1 MVTFLQIAC
10 TLVLLSLLVMVHRL
24 SRRQVRDSGPPVAL
38 SGPQRTS
45 ETGIVPVT
53 PARPKLRRESKES
66 NMTRA
71 AEMIKEVAGYL
82 EQDGMR
88 FTVRDDEPAIE
99 AAFRLKSLSVDVRLV
114 AVDAPLRF
122 CALVALPLIVPED
135 RRPAMAEAVTRANYG
150 MWLGN
155 FDLGMSDGRLGFRI
169 AVPVADG
176 TLTLEQF
183 RYLVG
188 IALGTV
194 DRYHRA
200 FCRLVYADDLSP
212 AEVIAEVEMAVEE

>member
-1 MVTFLQIAC
+1 
-10 TLVLLSLLVMVHRL
+10 
-24 SRRQVRDSGPPVAL
+24 
-38 SGPQRTS
+38 
-45 ETGIVPVT
+45 
-53 PARPKLRRESKES
+53 
-66 NMTRA
+66 MTRA
-71 AEMIKEVAGYL
+71 AEMIKELAGYL

-88 FTVRDDEPAIE
+88 FTLREDEPAIE
-99 AAFRLKSLSVDVRLV
+99 AAFRLKSLSADVRLL
-114 AVDAPLRF
+114 AADAPLRL

-169 AVPVADG
+169 AIPVADG

-183 RYLVG
+183 RYLIG
-188 IALGTV
+188 IALSTV

>member
-1 MVTFLQIAC
+1 MENGWAIVC
-10 TLVLLSLLVMVHRL
+10 GLVGGLMAWLCLRL
-24 SRRQVRDSGPPVAL
+24 KSPVRGSPPPEAVSGKQRASGTDILPVA
-38 SGPQRTS
+38 
-45 ETGIVPVT
+45 
-53 PARPKLRRESKES
+53 PASPKLRRERRES

-71 AEMIKEVAGYL
+71 AEMIKELAGYL

-88 FTVRDDEPAIE
+88 FTLRDDEPAIE
-99 AAFRLKSLSVDVRLV
+99 AAFRLKSLSVDVRLL
-114 AVDAPLRF
+114 AADAPLRL

-169 AVPVADG
+169 AIPVADG

-183 RYLVG
+183 RYLIG
-188 IALGTV
+188 IALSTV